1 MQELNSFVKEGE
13 VYLEVLHDAKGSQL
27 NNQIISVIQRNTC
40 DVAAIHVCIN
50 VLLSSNKSVNDICRL
65 KRNPFSRMC
74 RNKAAKICF
83 QIIMFTL
90 FNNLL
95 PYALVFQTII
105 RLSRRLEKFLEEKQQ
120 TM

>member
-27 NNQIISVIQRNTC
+27 NNQIISIQKNTC
-40 DVAAIHVCIN
+40 DVAAIHVGIN
-50 VLLSSNKSVNDICRL
+50 VLLSSNKSVNDIFRL
-65 KRNPFSRMC
+65 KRYPFSRMC

-95 PYALVFQTII
+95 PYALVFQTVI